1 MHTYIKASLVAGM
14 FTGFLLFFTS
24 CEDNDRSFLNQDRI
38 YTSYELY
45 YNGNAD
51 KTYARA
57 TFKLGNKYGTLLKL
71 GDNSSIGITR
81 GDSIY
86 DPESL
91 TFMNEYGYYEKEHS
105 FYMFE
110 CCFYFTDEE
119 ENQYINSISV
129 PSATFPETIDTI
141 VRDNTWQLSWDKDYS
156 FQKIALEENESIS
169 LTFKGIADGDVHTF
183 YQFEE
188 SSESIVLDSDE
199 TSELEP
205 GTYTLILDRRYQ
217 PELTQKTSAGGT
229 ITGRYRPAN
238 RTVVVVEE

>member
-1 MHTYIKASLVAGM
+1 MYIKTSLFAGIL
-14 FTGFLLFFTS
+14 TGLLLVLTS
-24 CEDNDRSFLNQDRI
+24 CEVNDPSLMNQDRI

-86 DPESL
+86 NPELL
-91 TFMNEYGYYEKEHS
+91 TFMNEYGYYEKEYS
-105 FYMFE
+105 STIFE
-110 CCFYFTDEE
+110 CSFYFTDEE
-119 ENQYINSISV
+119 ENQYINSISLH
-129 PSATFPETIDTI
+129 SATFPETIDTI
-141 VRDNTWQLSWDKDYS
+141 VRNNKWQLSWDVDYS
-156 FQKIALEENESIS
+156 FQEIALKENESIS
-169 LTFKGIADGDVHTF
+169 LTFKNIATGDIHSF

-188 SSESIVLDSDE
+188 GSENMIISSDE

-217 PELTQKTSAGGT
+217 PELTQKPSAGGT
-229 ITGRYRPAN
+229 ITARYRPAN